1 MLKKTV
7 SIVNHVKLLDFVQS
21 LDKRSSDIKGR
32 LGPTLKALWRSK
44 SKRSNQVINKEID
57 FEKLRISFPQFKEVI
72 NYIQLQANVSR
83 KYDRPFKLSPI
94 LLLGEAGLG
103 KTLFASQCA
112 SLLELPYFELS
123 LTTVTAN
130 FALSGTSLQWGE
142 GSPGFIIKSLAE
154 SKKAN
159 PIILLDEIDKAGG
172 DSRYSV
178 ISVFF
183 SLLEYH
189 TASRFKDEAIPL
201 ELDASNVIWIAT
213 ANDASKINQ
222 PILSR
227 MKVFNIKQPSAE
239 EMPGVIDSI
248 YTTLLKRHALETY
261 LNPSLDKDL
270 MQKFFEQTPR
280 EVTIALDEA
289 MMKAFLD
296 GRDNIIETDIIKPKQ
311 EVHRVGF
318 L

>member
-1 MLKKTV
+1 M
-7 SIVNHVKLLDFVQS
+7 DFVKS

-32 LGPTLKALWRSK
+32 LGPTLKSLWKSRSRRPNK
-44 SKRSNQVINKEID
+44 VITKEID
-57 FEKLRISFPQFKEVI
+57 FEKLRVSFPQFNEVI
-72 NYIQLQANVSR
+72 NYIQLQADVSR
-83 KYDRPFKLSPI
+83 TYDRPFKLSPM

-112 SLLELPYFELS
+112 DFLKLPYFELS

-130 FALSGTSLQWGE
+130 FALSGGSLQWGE

-154 SKKAN
+154 SKTAN
-159 PIILLDEIDKAGG
+159 PIFLLDEIDKAGG

-213 ANDASKINQ
+213 ANEASKISQ

-227 MKVFNIKQPSAE
+227 MKVFHIKQPPPE

-248 YTTLLKRHALETY
+248 YSTLLKRLSLESY
-261 LNPSLDKDL
+261 LSPKLDDTVMERL
-270 MQKFFEQTPR
+270 FHQTPR

-296 GRDNIIETDIIKPKQ
+296 QRENVIVSDITQLKQ